1 MTSPSNPSA
10 AGERASAAKIRKP
23 TMNKLTLEKMA
34 VTAFA
39 NLQAKRLD
47 LFTAAEYTITMKQ
60 GYEEAK
66 AAMQNSGVIDG
77 KNAEIREAQL
87 RGMLAVE
94 LMDVTA
100 AEKTERRC
108 RHEFD
113 RASIDVDTVKT
124 LLRIAELTE

>member
-1 MTSPSNPSA
+1 
-10 AGERASAAKIRKP
+10 
-23 TMNKLTLEKMA
+23 MNKDTLEKMA

-39 NLQAKRLD
+39 NAQTKRLD
-47 LFTAAEYTITMKQ
+47 LFTAAEHTITVKL
-60 GYEEAK
+60 EADE
-66 AAMQNSGVIDG
+66 ARTALQNSGAIDG

-87 RGMLAVE
+87 REKLQSELAE
-94 LMDVTA
+94 CFA

-124 LLRIAELTE
+124 LLRIAELVE